1 MPSDP
6 DDRVDDAAPAQI
18 VPSGWRLERAIST
31 WQQLHAELAEDED
44 FIADETMIATR
55 LREANAD
62 DPRDLLAATIDAV
75 VLADIEAQSAK
86 AVAERFTARRHRFE
100 ALVERLRNMIGE
112 LMAAIPVTKHA
123 GVLARASIVAA
134 PPSVLVTDEQL
145 IPDEYFKVERTLRRS
160 EVLSDLK
167 VGVVIDG
174 AQLSNG
180 GETLR
185 IARVK

>member
-6 DDRVDDAAPAQI
+6 DDRVDDAASAPL
-18 VPSGWRLERAIST
+18 VPSGWRLERAISA

-44 FIADETMIATR
+44 FVADETMIATR
-55 LREANAD
+55 LREAHAD

-75 VLADIEAQSAK
+75 VLADIEAEA
-86 AVAERFTARRHRFE
+86 ARAIAERFTARRKRFE
-100 ALVERLRNMIGE
+100 ALVEKFRNMIGE

-134 PPSVLVTDEQL
+134 PTSLLVLDEQL
-145 IPDEYFKVERTLRRS
+145 IPDEYFKIERTLRRADL
-160 EVLSDLK
+160 LSDLK
-167 VGVVIDG
+167 VGVVVDG
-174 AQLSNG
+174 AQTSNG

-185 IARVK
+185 IAKVK

>member
-1 MPSDP
+1 MSSDL
-6 DDRVDDAAPAQI
+6 DRVSDDAASAPV

-44 FIADETMIATR
+44 FIADETAIATR
-55 LREANAD
+55 LSEARAD
-62 DPRDLLAATIDAV
+62 DPRDLLSVLIDAV
-75 VLADIEAQSAK
+75 VLADQEAESAK
-86 AVAERFTARRHRFE
+86 AIAERFTARRRRFE
-100 ALVERLRNMIGE
+100 ALVDRFRNMIGE

-134 PPSVLVTDEQL
+134 PPSVLVTDEQS
-145 IPDEYFKVERTLRRS
+145 IPNEYFKVERTLRRS

-167 VGVVIDG
+167 VGVVVDG

>member
-1 MPSDP
+1 MSSDL
-6 DDRVDDAAPAQI
+6 DRVGDDAVPAPS

-44 FIADETMIATR
+44 FVADETVIATR
-55 LREANAD
+55 LREAHAD
-62 DPRDLLAATIDAV
+62 DPRDLLSALIDAV
-75 VLADIEAQSAK
+75 ILADGEAESAK
-86 AVAERFTARRHRFE
+86 AIAERFTARRKRFE
-100 ALVERLRNMIGE
+100 ALVEKFRNMIGE
-112 LMAAIPVTKHA
+112 LMAAIPLTKHA

-134 PPSVLVTDEQL
+134 PPSVLVMDEQL

-167 VGVVIDG
+167 VGVVVEG

-180 GETLR
+180 GESLR
-185 IARVK
+185 IARLK

>member
-1 MPSDP
+1 
-6 DDRVDDAAPAQI
+6 
-18 VPSGWRLERAIST
+18 L
-31 WQQLHAELAEDED
+31 
-44 FIADETMIATR
+44 
-55 LREANAD
+55 
-62 DPRDLLAATIDAV
+62 IDAV
-75 VLADIEAQSAK
+75 VLADLEVETAK
-86 AVAERFTARRHRFE
+86 AIADRFTARRRRFE
-100 ALVERLRNMIGE
+100 KRVEVFRAMIGE
-112 LMAAIPVTKHA
+112 LMAALPATKHA

-134 PPSVLVTDEQL
+134 PTSLLVLDEGK